1 MLRERKMHL
10 LVVIV
15 GGSVLA
21 TQRSTEDADCPTG
34 IDILP
39 PRAEQQSKELPQ
51 LGHKLQ
57 VFPLLLRSLLL
68 LRRAE
73 VEDQGSED
81 GKVKQTLDDGRE
93 PTGLADVLKTNRPLR
108 VGGD

>member
-1 MLRERKMHL
+1 MHL

-21 TQRSTEDADCPTG
+21 TQRSTQDADRPTG

-39 PRAEQQSKELPQ
+39 PRAEQQGKELSQ

-57 VFPLLLRSLLL
+57 VLPLLLRPLLL

-73 VEDQGSED
+73 VEDQGSEN
-81 GKVKQTLDDGRE
+81 GKVKQTLDDGGE
-93 PTGLADVLKTNRPLR
+93 PTCLTNVLQTHRPLR
-108 VGGD
+108 REYVNRTT